1 MLSIQLVHW
10 NAAEAETFS
19 KRLEAAGYT
28 VDRDVSNVPALLKR
42 LRAGPPA
49 ALVIDL
55 SRLPSQGR
63 DMGLAMRVTAST
75 RGVALLF
82 VGGDPQK
89 VEAIR
94 ARLPDAVYTQWEGIE
109 AALSQAIAH
118 PPSEPVRVRSQLE
131 GYSGK
136 PLLSKL
142 GVKPG
147 TSLALVGEPQGFRT
161 LLEPL
166 LSKLGAGFVSFGEDA
181 AQLVIWFVRSDAEL
195 GAGVERMARALGGA
209 ALWIAWPKKTS
220 SLAADVGEK
229 SVRAAGLAHG
239 LVDYKVCAIDDTW
252 SGLLFRV
259 RK

>member
-19 KRLEAAGYT
+19 KRLEAAGYI

-82 VGGDPQK
+82 VGGDPAK
-89 VEAIR
+89 VEPIR
-94 ARLPDAVYTQWEGIE
+94 QRLPDAVYTQWEGIE
-109 AALSQAIAH
+109 ETLAQAIAH
-118 PPSEPVRVRSQLE
+118 PPQEPVRIRSQLE
-131 GYSGK
+131 GYTGK

-147 TSLALVGEPQGFRT
+147 TRLALVGEPQSFLT

-166 LSKLGAGFVSFGEDA
+166 PEGARLVNFGEDA
-181 AQLVIWFVRSDAEL
+181 AQLVIWFVHSDAEL
-195 GAGVERMARALGGA
+195 SAGVDQMAQALGGA

-220 SLAADVGEK
+220 PLASDVGEK